1 MTLAAVLT
9 IDETP
14 DDQQIVLGDKFGEA
28 DIQRLEGEFLRHQ
41 QADCP
46 VTHRF
51 GPGIY
56 IREMAAKAGSYLIGH
71 KHLDAHMN
79 VLVSGKVMLF
89 KEIGETLE
97 LSAPVTFVAEPGR
110 KLAYVIEDMVWQ
122 NIYATNETNVEKLE
136 TVLFE
141 KSAEWQANQKFLT
154 HRNDEDIADFH
165 DAIAAF
171 GFDAETVQ
179 SISENT
185 ADLIPFPFGEY
196 KVVTAP
202 SPIAGKG
209 MFASGNIAAMEAI
222 APAKIDGKRTPAGR
236 YVNHAKEPNAIAVK
250 AANDDVYLFAIR
262 DIAGSTGSALGEE
275 ITLDYRQVLRLSL
288 GER

>member
-1 MTLAAVLT
+1 MTLETALT
-9 IDETP
+9 IDEAP
-14 DDQQIVLGDKFGEA
+14 DDQMIVLGDKFGES

-46 VTHRF
+46 ITHRF

-71 KHLDAHMN
+71 KHLDPHMN
-79 VLVSGKVMLF
+79 VLVAGKVMLF
-89 KEIGETLE
+89 KESGETLE
-97 LSAPVTFVAEPGR
+97 ISAPFTFIAEPGR

-122 NIYATNETNVEKLE
+122 NIYATNETNLYKLE
-136 TVLFE
+136 TMFVE
-141 KSAEWQANQKFLT
+141 ASDTWEAGQALLAHSNADDL
-154 HRNDEDIADFH
+154 NDFH
-165 DAIAAF
+165 EAIALY
-171 GFDAETVQ
+171 GFDAETIESV
-179 SISENT
+179 SENT

-196 KVVTAP
+196 KVTIAP

-209 MFASGNIAAMEAI
+209 MFASGNIAALEAI
-222 APAKIDGKRTPAGR
+222 APAKLDGKRTPAAR
-236 YVNHAKEPNAIAVK
+236 YANHAKEPNAIAVK

-275 ITLDYRQVLRLSL
+275 ITLDYRQVFALSL
-288 GER
+288 GVK

>member
-1 MTLAAVLT
+1 MTFATALQSNEA
-9 IDETP
+9 P
-14 DDQQIVLGDKFGEA
+14 DDQPIALCDKFGEA
-28 DIQRLEGEFLRHQ
+28 DIQRLESGFLQHR
-41 QADCP
+41 QAECP

-56 IREMAAKAGSYLIGH
+56 IREMSAKAGAYLIGH
-71 KHLDAHMN
+71 KHLDTHMN
-79 VLVSGKVMLF
+79 VLVSGKVVLF
-89 KEIGETLE
+89 KETGETLE
-97 LSAPVTFVAEPGR
+97 IAAPFTFVGEPGR
-110 KLAYVIEDMVWQ
+110 KLAYVVEDMVWQ

-136 TVLFE
+136 SALFE
-141 KSAEWQANQKFLT
+141 TSAEWKANQRFLT
-154 HRNDEDIADFH
+154 HRNDDDIADFH
-165 DAIAAF
+165 DAIATF

-209 MFASGNIAAMEAI
+209 MFASGNIAALEAI
-222 APAKIDGKRTPAGR
+222 APARIGGKRTPAGR

-250 AANDDVYLFAIR
+250 AANDDVYLFAVR

-275 ITLDYRQVLRLSL
+275 ITLDYRQVLRLAL

>member
-1 MTLAAVLT
+1 MTLETALVY
-9 IDETP
+9 DEAP
-14 DDQQIVLGDKFGEA
+14 DDQMIVLGDKFGES
-28 DIQRLEGEFLRHQ
+28 DVQRLEGEFLRHQ

-46 VTHRF
+46 ITHRF

-56 IREMAAKAGSYLIGH
+56 IREMSAKAGSYLIGH
-71 KHLDAHMN
+71 KHIDPHLN
-79 VLVSGKVMLF
+79 VLVSGKIMLF
-89 KEIGETLE
+89 KETGETLE
-97 LSAPVTFVAEPGR
+97 ISAPFTFVGEPGR

-122 NIYATNETNVEKLE
+122 NIYSTNETDVRKLE
-136 TVLFE
+136 AILFE
-141 KSAEWQANQKFLT
+141 KSEVWEAGQTLLT
-154 HRNDEDIADFH
+154 FDNGEDVADFH
-165 DAIAAF
+165 DAIATF
-171 GFDAETVQ
+171 GLDAETVQ

-196 KVVTAP
+196 KIVVAP
-202 SPIAGKG
+202 SPIAGNG
-209 MFASGNIAAMEAI
+209 MFASGNIAALEAI
-222 APAKIDGKRTPAGR
+222 APARLNGRRTPAGR

-250 AANDDVYLFAIR
+250 AANDDVYLFATR

>member
-1 MTLAAVLT
+1 
-9 IDETP
+9 
-14 DDQQIVLGDKFGEA
+14 
-28 DIQRLEGEFLRHQ
+28 
-41 QADCP
+41 
-46 VTHRF
+46 
-51 GPGIY
+51 
-56 IREMAAKAGSYLIGH
+56 
-71 KHLDAHMN
+71 
-79 VLVSGKVMLF
+79 
-89 KEIGETLE
+89 
-97 LSAPVTFVAEPGR
+97 
-110 KLAYVIEDMVWQ
+110 MVWQ
-122 NIYATNETNVEKLE
+122 NIYATNETNAEKLE
-136 TVLFE
+136 AVLFE
-141 KSAEWQANQKFLT
+141 KSAEWQAGQKFLT
-154 HRNDEDIADFH
+154 HRNDDDIADFH

>member
-1 MTLAAVLT
+1 MTLETALVY
-9 IDETP
+9 DEAP
-14 DDQQIVLGDKFGEA
+14 DDQMIVLGDKFGES

-71 KHLDAHMN
+71 KHLDPHMN

-89 KEIGETLE
+89 KESGETLE
-97 LSAPVTFVAEPGR
+97 ISAPFTFVAEPGR

-122 NIYATNETNVEKLE
+122 NIYATNETNLYKLE
-136 TVLFE
+136 TMFVEASDTWEAGRALL
-141 KSAEWQANQKFLT
+141 SYDNSDDL
-154 HRNDEDIADFH
+154 NDFH
-165 DAIAAF
+165 EAIALY
-171 GFDAETVQ
+171 GFDAETIESV
-179 SISENT
+179 SENT

-196 KVVTAP
+196 KVTIAP

-209 MFASGNIAAMEAI
+209 MFASGNIAALEAI
-222 APAKIDGKRTPAGR
+222 APAKLDGKRTPAAR

-250 AANDDVYLFAIR
+250 AANDDVYLFAVR

-275 ITLDYRQVLRLSL
+275 ITLDYRQVFALSL
-288 GER
+288 GVK

>member
-1 MTLAAVLT
+1 MTFEAALVC
-9 IDETP
+9 DEAP
-14 DDQQIVLGDKFGEA
+14 DDQVIVLGNKFGES

-56 IREMAAKAGSYLIGH
+56 IREMSAKAGAYLIGH
-71 KHLDAHMN
+71 KHLDPHMN

-89 KEIGETLE
+89 KESGETLE
-97 LSAPVTFVAEPGR
+97 ISAPFTFVSEPGR

-122 NIYATNETNVEKLE
+122 NIYATNETDLYKLDTMFVEPSGTWE
-136 TVLFE
+136 AEQVLLAH
-141 KSAEWQANQKFLT
+141 SNADDLN
-154 HRNDEDIADFH
+154 DFH
-165 DAIAAF
+165 EAIALY
-171 GFDAETVQ
+171 GFDAETIESV
-179 SISENT
+179 SENT

-196 KVVTAP
+196 KVTIAP

-209 MFASGNIAAMEAI
+209 MFASGNIAALEAI
-222 APAKIDGKRTPAGR
+222 APAKIDGKRTPAAR

-275 ITLDYRQVLRLSL
+275 ITLDYRQVFALSL
-288 GER
+288 GVK